1 MLSSRGFYL
10 CSRESLHKTT
20 GEGLTLQN
28 ELCSPWKIHEEKE
41 KHKFWTDK
49 EIKSA
54 YTHTPSEL
62 VMLHHLSSRVLLP
75 PRSSF
80 FFLQHVNL
88 KWTKSGDWCQGT
100 KIKKGAIFSH
110 SADILQS
117 LVWKFKAELFA
128 AYTKT
133 PALSNTP
140 GLMLSGS
147 LLSWV
152 SISLRSYYTR

>member
-28 ELCSPWKIHEEKE
+28 ELCSPWKIHAEKE

-54 YTHTPSEL
+54 YTHTLRIGYVASSVLEGFFSPPG
-62 VMLHHLSSRVLLP
+62 LH
-75 PRSSF
+75 

-110 SADILQS
+110 SSDILQS